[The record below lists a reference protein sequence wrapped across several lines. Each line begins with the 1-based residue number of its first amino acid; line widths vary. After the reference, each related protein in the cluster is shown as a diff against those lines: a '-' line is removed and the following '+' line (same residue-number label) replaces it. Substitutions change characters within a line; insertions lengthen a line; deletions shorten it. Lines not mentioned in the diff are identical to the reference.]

1 MRLFIAEKP
10 SLGRAIANGLGRGAN
25 RDGHIAIGNNVV
37 TWCFG
42 HLLEQASPS
51 DYKPEWKRWDT
62 AHLPYVIDTWKLIP
76 RKDAAAQLKI
86 IKGLLAS
93 ATEVVNAG
101 DPDREGQ
108 LLVDEVL
115 VFLGWRG
122 KTTRLLLNATDPDSV
137 SKALAKICDNAKY
150 RPLYEAALCRQRA
163 DWLVGMNLTVAAT
176 KLVANDTL
184 VSVGR
189 VQTPTLALVVRR
201 DLEIEN
207 FTAKSFHY
215 VEADIEVKA
224 GRALFS
230 HNPTDPRILDRKVA
244 ENLAAALTGKSVPI
258 SVVRKEAKERS
269 PLPFILATF
278 QKAAEKKL
286 GLGTDK
292 ALKTLQALY
301 EAQLVSYPRTDC
313 PYLPAEQK
321 GDALRIAGAI
331 LALPEFKT
339 AAHLKQ
345 LLTPKN
351 RVYDSSKVAEHHGL
365 IPTARLPGADLPAP
379 LRAAWELVA
388 NNFILSLLPDYC
400 YEETVASFFCDG
412 KEFSAKGEVPL
423 NLDQSWR
430 ALLPKKEKAVALPK
444 IADKEIGR
452 VAAVRVK
459 DGRTTPPEHYTESS
473 LVDDMRA
480 VAKYVEDEKLKAIL
494 KETAGIGTAA
504 TQAATIETLK
514 GRGYLIKNGK
524 KIISSPFGRSI
535 VAALP
540 STLCNP
546 GVTAAWEDALGKI
559 ASSNYEPQEF
569 MRRISVF
576 VEKRIGEM
584 RESKIRIV
592 APEGGNAAKPTKGIP
607 KRKAITTFR
616 SPSRRNG
623 KRSSR

>member
-1 MRLFIAEKP
+1 M
-10 SLGRAIANGLGRGAN
+10 
-25 RDGHIAIGNNVV
+25 
-37 TWCFG
+37 
-42 HLLEQASPS
+42 
-51 DYKPEWKRWDT
+51 
-62 AHLPYVIDTWKLIP
+62 
-76 RKDAAAQLKI
+76 
-86 IKGLLAS
+86 
-93 ATEVVNAG
+93 
-101 DPDREGQ
+101 
-108 LLVDEVL
+108 
-115 VFLGWRG
+115 
-122 KTTRLLLNATDPDSV
+122 
-137 SKALAKICDNAKY
+137 
-150 RPLYEAALCRQRA
+150 
-163 DWLVGMNLTVAAT
+163 
-176 KLVANDTL
+176 
-184 VSVGR
+184 
-189 VQTPTLALVVRR
+189 
-201 DLEIEN
+201 
-207 FTAKSFHY
+207 
-215 VEADIEVKA
+215 
-224 GRALFS
+224 
-230 HNPTDPRILDRKVA
+230 
-244 ENLAAALTGKSVPI
+244 
-258 SVVRKEAKERS
+258 
-269 PLPFILATF
+269 
-278 QKAAEKKL
+278 
-286 GLGTDK
+286 
-292 ALKTLQALY
+292 
-301 EAQLVSYPRTDC
+301 
-313 PYLPAEQK
+313 
-321 GDALRIAGAI
+321 RIAGAI
-331 LALPEFKT
+331 LALPEFKA

-345 LLTPKN
+345 LLAPKN

-388 NNFILSLLPDYC
+388 NNFILSLLPDYS
-400 YEETVASFFCDG
+400 YEETVASFSCDG

-444 IADKEIGR
+444 IADKEIGK

-524 KIISSPFGRSI
+524 KIISSPFGRAI

-540 STLCNP
+540 ATLCNP

-559 ASSNYEPQEF
+559 ASNSYEPQEF

-584 RESKIRIV
+584 RASKIRIA
-592 APEGGNAAKPTKGIP
+592 APEGGNAAKPAKGIP
-607 KRKAITTFR
+607 KRKAITTSR